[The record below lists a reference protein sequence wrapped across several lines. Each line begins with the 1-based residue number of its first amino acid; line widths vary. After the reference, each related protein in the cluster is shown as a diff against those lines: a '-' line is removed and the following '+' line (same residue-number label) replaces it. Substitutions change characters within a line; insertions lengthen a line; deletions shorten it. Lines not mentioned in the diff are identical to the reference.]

1 MMIIIITIFKI
12 HKDNNLDILKST
24 KHQKYFV
31 SAIIGQVC
39 WLNTSNNIYSRYFRG
54 VFPKFC

>member
-24 KHQKYFV
+24 KHQKYFI
-31 SAIIGQVC
+31 SAIR
-39 WLNTSNNIYSRYFRG
+39 WTSLLAKHI
-54 VFPKFC
+54 